1 MPTRRARTPDLDSV
15 VTTAARLFHQ
25 FGYQNTTMQAIADE
39 LGIAKPTLYVHAKSK
54 TYLLGQI
61 FQRMLDQGD
70 QLVEGALA
78 EPDAIVGLES
88 LIRGQ
93 ILLSRT
99 YRDYYGVIYGDQREL
114 PAELDRVYRQWSRDF
129 VRRVELLVSRGQQ
142 QGTIRSEFT
151 ALVVAQTLI
160 GITGWS
166 ARWVG
171 RRSAIGVETVV
182 RETTAMILDG
192 LRAER

>member
-78 EPDAIVGLES
+78 EPDAIVGVES

-93 ILLSRT
+93 ISLSRT

-114 PAELDRVYRQWSRDF
+114 PADLDRVYRQWSRDF

>member
-54 TYLLGQI
+54 SYLLGQI
-61 FQRMLDQGD
+61 FQRVLDQAD
-70 QLVEGALA
+70 QLVEAA
-78 EPDAIVGLES
+78 RKETDAIVGLEI

-114 PAELDRVYRQWSRDF
+114 PPDLDRVYRQWSRDF
-129 VRRVELLVSRGQQ
+129 IRGVESLVVRGQQ
-142 QGTIRSEFT
+142 QGTIRSEFN
-151 ALVVAQTLI
+151 ALIVAQTLI

-171 RRSAIGVETVV
+171 RRNAIGVEMVV

-192 LRAER
+192 VRADR

>member
-1 MPTRRARTPDLDSV
+1 
-15 VTTAARLFHQ
+15 
-25 FGYQNTTMQAIADE
+25 MQAIADE

-78 EPDAIVGLES
+78 EPDAIVGVES

-93 ILLSRT
+93 ISLSRT

-114 PAELDRVYRQWSRDF
+114 PADLDRVYRQWSRDF